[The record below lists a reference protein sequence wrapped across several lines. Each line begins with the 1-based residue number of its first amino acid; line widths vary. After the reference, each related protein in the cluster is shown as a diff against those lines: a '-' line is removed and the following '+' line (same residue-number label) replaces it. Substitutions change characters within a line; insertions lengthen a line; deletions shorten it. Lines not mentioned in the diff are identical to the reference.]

1 MIRLTTVG
9 EEPLVLGCCESE
21 PETFSKALREYENME
36 TLGQITLTSVTK
48 QFGDTRAVDN
58 VSLQIEG
65 GEFFSLLGPSG
76 CGKTTTLRI
85 IGGFV
90 YPTSGEVFI
99 NGEPMQQTPPYR
111 RPVNTVFQNY
121 ALFPHKTVAQNIA
134 FGLQMK
140 KMPKAKT
147 AAEVERFLALI
158 RLPGYGARKPS
169 ELSGGEKQR
178 VALARALINQ
188 PTILLLDEPL
198 AALDLQL
205 RKQMQL
211 ELKTLQRQVGITF
224 VYVTHDQGEALAL
237 SDRIAVMRNGKLL
250 QVGTPAEIYDA
261 PRNRFVANFI
271 GTSNFF
277 QGRLSRCEITPESVA
292 RGPVPREAT
301 SKTAPQPVAR
311 GPVSREATS
320 KTAPQPVA
328 RGPVPRDAS
337 TTRTEF
343 ATVELATEPPI
354 KIIGRLNSNVQD
366 GESVTVAIRPER
378 IELTSPVGG
387 TSMPDTLS
395 CLNGIIQDESYLGTT
410 LQYTVQTDYPTPI
423 IVHQQNTGAG
433 ETYRFRRG
441 DKVSLTWRA
450 ENAIVLSE

>member
-9 EEPLVLGCCESE
+9 EEPLVWVCCESE
-21 PETFSKALREYENME
+21 PETFAKALREYENME

-277 QGRLSRCEITPESVA
+277 EGRLVA
-292 RGPVPREAT
+292 V
-301 SKTAPQPVAR
+301 
-311 GPVSREATS
+311 
-320 KTAPQPVA
+320 
-328 RGPVPRDAS
+328 
-337 TTRTEF
+337 
-343 ATVELATEPPI
+343 
-354 KIIGRLNSNVQD
+354 
-366 GESVTVAIRPER
+366 
-378 IELTSPVGG
+378 
-387 TSMPDTLS
+387 
-395 CLNGIIQDESYLGTT
+395 
-410 LQYTVQTDYPTPI
+410 
-423 IVHQQNTGAG
+423 
-433 ETYRFRRG
+433 
-441 DKVSLTWRA
+441 
-450 ENAIVLSE
+450 

>member
-1 MIRLTTVG
+1 MIRLTPVG
-9 EEPLVLGCCESE
+9 QARLVLICCESE
-21 PETFSKALREYENME
+21 PETFSNALREYENME
-36 TLGQITLTSVTK
+36 NVGQITLTSVTK
-48 QFGDTRAVDN
+48 QFGDTRAVDD
-58 VSLQIEG
+58 VSLQIES

-99 NGEPMQQTPPYR
+99 NGEPMKQTPPYR

-147 AAEVERFLALI
+147 AAEVERFLELI
-158 RLPGYGARKPS
+158 RLPGYGDRKPS

-237 SDRIAVMRNGKLL
+237 SDRIAVMRDGELL

-261 PRNRFVANFI
+261 PQTRFVANFI

-277 QGRLSRCEITPESVA
+277 EGTLSRLET
-292 RGPVPREAT
+292 T
-301 SKTAPQPVAR
+301 L
-311 GPVSREATS
+311 
-320 KTAPQPVA
+320 
-328 RGPVPRDAS
+328 
-337 TTRTEF
+337 TRTTKF

-354 KIIGRLNSNVQD
+354 QIVGKHNGDVQP
-366 GESVTVAIRPER
+366 GERVTVAIRPER
-378 IELTSPVGG
+378 IDITSPVGEPSG
-387 TSMPDTLS
+387 PDVVS
-395 CLNGIIQDESYLGTT
+395 RLNGIIQDESYLGTT
-410 LQYTVQTDYPTPI
+410 LQYTVQTDYPTPV

-433 ETYRFRRG
+433 ETHRFRRG
-441 DKVSLTWRA
+441 DKVYLTWRA
-450 ENAIVLSE
+450 ENAIVLTE

>member
-1 MIRLTTVG
+1 M
-9 EEPLVLGCCESE
+9 
-21 PETFSKALREYENME
+21 ENV
-36 TLGQITLTSVTK
+36 GQIALTSVTK
-48 QFGDTRAVDN
+48 QFGDTRAVDD
-58 VSLQIEG
+58 VSLQIES

-90 YPTSGEVFI
+90 YPTSGEVCI
-99 NGEPMQQTPPYR
+99 NGEPMKQTPPYR

-147 AAEVERFLALI
+147 AAEVERFLELI
-158 RLPGYGARKPS
+158 RLPGYGDRKPS

-237 SDRIAVMRNGKLL
+237 SDRIAVMRHGKLL

-261 PRNRFVANFI
+261 PQTRFVANFI

-277 QGRLSRCEITPESVA
+277 QGTLSRLETTLTP
-292 RGPVPREAT
+292 
-301 SKTAPQPVAR
+301 
-311 GPVSREATS
+311 
-320 KTAPQPVA
+320 
-328 RGPVPRDAS
+328 
-337 TTRTEF
+337 TTKF

-354 KIIGRLNSNVQD
+354 QIVGKHNGNVQPGD
-366 GESVTVAIRPER
+366 SVTVAIRPER
-378 IELTSPVGG
+378 IDITSPVGEFSG
-387 TSMPDTLS
+387 PDAVSRLASAVGETSGPDAVS

-410 LQYTVQTDYPTPI
+410 LQYTVQTDYPTPV

-433 ETYRFRRG
+433 ETHRFRRG
-441 DKVSLTWRA
+441 DLVSLTWRA
-450 ENAIVLSE
+450 ENAIVLTG

>member
-1 MIRLTTVG
+1 
-9 EEPLVLGCCESE
+9 
-21 PETFSKALREYENME
+21 ME

-301 SKTAPQPVAR
+301 SKTAPH
-311 GPVSREATS
+311 
-320 KTAPQPVA
+320 PVA
-328 RGPVPRDAS
+328 RGPVPREA
-337 TTRTEF
+337 TTTKF

-354 KIIGRLNSNVQD
+354 KIVGRLNSNVQD

-387 TSMPDTLS
+387 TSGPDTLA

-450 ENAIVLSE
+450 ENAIVLSG

>member
-1 MIRLTTVG
+1 M
-9 EEPLVLGCCESE
+9 
-21 PETFSKALREYENME
+21 ENV
-36 TLGQITLTSVTK
+36 GQITLTSVTK
-48 QFGDTRAVDN
+48 QFGDTRAVDD
-58 VSLQIEG
+58 VSLQIES

-99 NGEPMQQTPPYR
+99 NGEPMKQTPPYR

-147 AAEVERFLALI
+147 AAEVERFLELI
-158 RLPGYGARKPS
+158 RLPGYGYRKPS

-237 SDRIAVMRNGKLL
+237 SDRIAVMRDGKLL

-261 PRNRFVANFI
+261 PQTRFVANFI

-277 QGRLSRCEITPESVA
+277 KGTLSRLETTLTP
-292 RGPVPREAT
+292 
-301 SKTAPQPVAR
+301 
-311 GPVSREATS
+311 
-320 KTAPQPVA
+320 
-328 RGPVPRDAS
+328 
-337 TTRTEF
+337 TTKF
-343 ATVELATEPPI
+343 ATVELATEPLI
-354 KIIGRLNSNVQD
+354 QIVGTHNGDLQLGD
-366 GESVTVAIRPER
+366 SVTVAIRPER
-378 IELTSPVGG
+378 IDVTSPVGESSG
-387 TSMPDTLS
+387 LDAVSR
-395 CLNGIIQDESYLGTT
+395 LNGIIQDESYLGTT
-410 LQYTVQTDYPTPI
+410 LQYTVQTDYPTPV
-423 IVHQQNTGAG
+423 IVHQQNTGAD

-441 DKVSLTWRA
+441 DSVSLSWRA
-450 ENAIVLSE
+450 ENAIVLTG